1 MINFGMLTQPFTLS
15 QLSARDVRLSRMGIA
30 GTRQMDQ
37 QALAMTPTTASGA
50 PINRAARTLIELA
63 GPNADYDTNYMA
75 SLARAYQ
82 RTPEFMQG
90 RQANFFQNAAV
101 LPEEQ
106 YQSTYGQMTPEQ
118 IAQYEYDVAQQPE
131 YIPIQPGG
139 GGGYMQPQQPM
150 PLQQE
155 PMQMGQQQSFAQGY
169 NPNQTMTTM
178 PTQQMPYFMRYSQQ
192 TWI

>member
-1 MINFGMLTQPFTLS
+1 MINFGMLTQPSALS
-15 QLSARDVRLSRMGIA
+15 QFSPRDIRLSRMGIA

-63 GPNADYDTNYMA
+63 GPNANYGTNYMA

-106 YQSTYGQMTPEQ
+106 YQNAHGQMTPEQ
-118 IAQYEYDVAQQPE
+118 IAQYEYDVAQQ
-131 YIPIQPGG
+131 IPIQPGG
-139 GGGYMQPQQPM
+139 GGGYMQPQSVPNA
-150 PLQQE
+150 P
-155 PMQMGQQQSFAQGY
+155 QQSFAQGY

-178 PTQQMPYFMRYSQQ
+178 PTQQLPYFMRYSQQ